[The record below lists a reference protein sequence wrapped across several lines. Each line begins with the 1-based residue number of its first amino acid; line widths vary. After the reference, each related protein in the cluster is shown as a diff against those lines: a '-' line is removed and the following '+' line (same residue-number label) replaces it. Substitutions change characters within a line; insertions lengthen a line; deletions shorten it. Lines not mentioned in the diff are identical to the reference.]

1 MIVNNYYVKCCVGS
15 KWTTYELEARNLTML
30 EGIINR
36 IQYDKSK
43 PVVIELVQLSFY

>member
-1 MIVNNYYVKCCVGS
+1 MNNYYVECYVGG

-30 EGIINR
+30 EGIVNR

-43 PVVIELVQLSFY
+43 KVIIEMVQLSFY